1 VLVCI
6 TYLMIDLR
14 TCQAI
19 PRRRSTEGPDLPLLY
34 TADSDSGI
42 WESRDLGRHD
52 HIDNQVRVAPLLS
65 KRLARVCKIV
75 SDFLLY

>member
-1 VLVCI
+1 MNMCLSSC
-6 TYLMIDLR
+6 LMIDLQ

-19 PRRRSTEGPDLPLLY
+19 PRRRSTEPSSPHSAG
-34 TADSDSGI
+34 SDSGI